1 MIALTQHRSSS
12 AFYSQLPQVATQEQ
26 TQNLEEVLQTNLFAS
41 PKNLIKFNSY
51 AGRSCEKESRL
62 GMYKDRIGSDW
73 IRSDPIRQ
81 IRRSDPTIRNYEWFL

>member
-26 TQNLEEVLQTNLFAS
+26 TQNLEEFLQTNLFAS

-51 AGRSCEKESRL
+51 AGRSC
-62 GMYKDRIGSDW
+62 
-73 IRSDPIRQ
+73 
-81 IRRSDPTIRNYEWFL
+81 